1 MIEMRSFQTFV
12 VVAEELHFGRAAER
26 LHIVQSAVS
35 QQIHRLERELGAE
48 LFDRS
53 PRRVLLTEAGE
64 RLLPEA
70 RNVLAAEERARAAIA
85 DLVSAR
91 GGTLRLGTSDG
102 LGDRLNAVLDE
113 FARSAPKIQV
123 ELVAAP
129 TRTRLDRVRANQ
141 LDATF
146 VRGIDASPQL
156 DFERVWTDTIMVA
169 LPAAHPLA
177 KADHINLADL
187 ATIPLRLAERRRNR
201 PLHDLVIAACR
212 EAGFTPVLG
221 RPFTTMQDTIASIG
235 VGAPT
240 WTVLYQTHATVLPAP
255 RVAFRPLAEE
265 LTMPTY
271 LAVSSVTPP
280 PAYPQLRAACA
291 RAAQTPNDQQ
301 P

>member
-1 MIEMRSFQTFV
+1 MRSFTTFV

-35 QQIHRLERELGAE
+35 QQIHRLERELGVE

-70 RNVLAAEERARAAIA
+70 RAVLAAEERARAAVA

-102 LGDRLNAVLDE
+102 LGDRLNTVLDE
-113 FARSAPKIQV
+113 FARTAPHVQV

-129 TRTRLDRVRANQ
+129 TKTRLDRVRAHQ

-169 LPAAHPLA
+169 LPARHPLA
-177 KADHINLADL
+177 KADTIDLADL
-187 ATIPLRLAERRRNR
+187 APIPLRLAERRRNR
-201 PLHDLVIAACR
+201 PLHDLVVNACR
-212 EAGFTPVLG
+212 AAGFAPVLG

-240 WTVLYQTHATVLPAP
+240 WTVLYTTHARVLPAP
-255 RVAFRPLAEE
+255 RVAFRPLAAE
-265 LTMPTY
+265 LAMPTY
-271 LAVSSVTPP
+271 LAVSHVTRP

-291 RAAQTPNDQQ
+291 LAAQTADDQNS
-301 P
+301 